1 MPSES
6 RSSHAADE
14 AHAAQVALEGGAIAR
29 ARVTANALGK
39 LLSDPGDT
47 SQAFLVGL
55 ATNAHRFPR
64 FLARFVASEDGARL
78 LREQPCIDSQHVD
91 YDALRALPA
100 TTLGGAY
107 ARFLDEQGLDPDI
120 FQAPPGIPSM
130 IAYISKR
137 VRQSH
142 DLWHVVTGY
151 DTDVRSELAL
161 QAFTWRVTGMPGSA
175 MIAFGGAMR
184 FGLSPSPSH
193 RGVLR
198 EVLKG
203 ARRGERAAFLPV
215 VVWEDHFE
223 RPLAEVREEL
233 GIAA

>member
-1 MPSES
+1 MISPTES
-6 RSSHAADE
+6 RSSHPADE

-39 LLSDPGDT
+39 LLSDPNDT

-55 ATNAHRFPR
+55 ASNAHRFPR

-78 LREQPCIDSQHVD
+78 LREQPCIDSEHID
-91 YDALRALPA
+91 YDALRELPA

-107 ARFLDEQGLDPDI
+107 ARFLDDQGLDPDI

-142 DLWHVVTGY
+142 DLWHVLTGY

-161 QAFTWRVTGMPGSA
+161 QAFTWRVTGMPSSA

-184 FGLSPSPSH
+184 FGLSPGH
-193 RGVLR
+193 RGVVR
-198 EVLKG
+198 EVLEG

-223 RPLAEVREEL
+223 RPLAVVREEL
-233 GIAA
+233 GIEA